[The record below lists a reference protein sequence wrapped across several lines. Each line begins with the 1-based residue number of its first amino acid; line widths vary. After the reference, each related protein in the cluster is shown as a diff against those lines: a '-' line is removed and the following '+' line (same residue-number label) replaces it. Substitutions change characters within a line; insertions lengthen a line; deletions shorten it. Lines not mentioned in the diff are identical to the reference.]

1 MEYSE
6 KTADEMERQR
16 PALQVSHLDVFYKN
30 RKRNSLKKA
39 SKKQALYD
47 ISFELHDGEVLGLV
61 GESGCGK
68 STLARAIVGISKD
81 YQGTIIQKYPHPQM
95 IFQDPYGSL
104 NPART
109 VEWLLKEPLRVDR
122 SRSWSEREQQERLT
136 EVLEQIELPKELLS
150 RYPSQLSGGQRQR
163 VAIGAALMQSP
174 RLLIAD
180 EPVSALDVTI
190 QAQIMEL
197 LHSLHQHLGLSILF
211 ISHDLRVVYEMCDHV
226 LIMQDGRVVEYGET
240 DDIYRSPQK
249 AYTRQL
255 LMAAGIE

>member
-30 RKRNSLKKA
+30 RKRNFLKKA

-109 VEWLLKEPLRVDR
+109 VEWLLK
-122 SRSWSEREQQERLT
+122 
-136 EVLEQIELPKELLS
+136 
-150 RYPSQLSGGQRQR
+150 
-163 VAIGAALMQSP
+163 
-174 RLLIAD
+174 
-180 EPVSALDVTI
+180 
-190 QAQIMEL
+190 
-197 LHSLHQHLGLSILF
+197 
-211 ISHDLRVVYEMCDHV
+211 
-226 LIMQDGRVVEYGET
+226 
-240 DDIYRSPQK
+240 
-249 AYTRQL
+249 
-255 LMAAGIE
+255 